1 MSKLYQHWFSYGLIF
16 AWLAVW
22 LIGRKIDLMEP
33 FAGKGLN
40 LIGHGYHRYG
50 TALLLH
56 KDLLH
61 VAANAL
67 ALYWVGVYLEPQISP
82 GKLCVFALLAGVIAQ
97 LIFSMIYRNST
108 SFDGSPI
115 VFTLIGL
122 SAVWTMMKA
131 GSTRF
136 QLGTRYGNWILGYAV
151 LSNLPILGNDLSLLV
166 IHGISLICGMLL
178 GGAGI
183 GLHLL

>member
-1 MSKLYQHWFSYGLIF
+1 MNKFQQHWFSYGLIVI
-16 AWLAVW
+16 WLVIW
-22 LIGRKIDLMEP
+22 LIGRKNDLTEQY
-33 FAGKGLN
+33 AAKGLN
-40 LIGHGYHRYG
+40 LIGREYHRLG
-50 TALLLH
+50 TALFLH
-56 KDLLH
+56 RDLLH

-97 LIFSMIYRNST
+97 LIFSVIYRNST
-108 SFDGSPI
+108 SFGGSPI
-115 VFTLIGL
+115 VFALIGL
-122 SAVWTMMKA
+122 TAVWTMMKA

-136 QLGTRYGNWILGYAV
+136 QLGTWYGNWILGYAV